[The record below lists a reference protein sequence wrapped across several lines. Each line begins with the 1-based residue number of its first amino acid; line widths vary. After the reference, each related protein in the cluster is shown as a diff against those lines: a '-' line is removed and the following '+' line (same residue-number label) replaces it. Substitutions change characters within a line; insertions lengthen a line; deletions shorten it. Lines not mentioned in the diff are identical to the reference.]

1 MLENEKHSDYIPESR
16 ASAFAELKYYWRT
29 LAVYIAIFGCI
40 ILNFFAGY
48 DRASYL
54 KHKGLLA
61 ATIAILIMGTLLY
74 YNRTRYFNRTSY
86 RAAMCSALLIV
97 SQSCFFIFG
106 LFNKATLLVTACVM
120 SPITIWWFRRLS
132 SKDWN
137 WIEKYTLACL
147 VPTYVL
153 CIVFC
158 LRYVY
163 GIRGVFDDYCLVLLP
178 FLAFPIMM
186 TGSISLIRDAKR
198 QMGAGFEGEMTDYQ
212 LEENDTF
219 KEDR

>member
-1 MLENEKHSDYIPESR
+1 MQKKEKHSDYILESR
-16 ASAFAELKYYWRT
+16 AAAFSEVKYYWRILT
-29 LAVYIAIFGCI
+29 VYIAIFGCI

-61 ATIAILIMGTLLY
+61 ATIAILIMGALLY
-74 YNRTRYFNRTSY
+74 YDRTRYFNRISY
-86 RAAMCSALLIV
+86 RAAMCSALLV
-97 SQSCFFIFG
+97 MSQSCFFIFG

-120 SPITIWWFRRLS
+120 SLITVWWFRRLS
-132 SKDWN
+132 SKDLN

>member
-61 ATIAILIMGTLLY
+61 ATIALLIMGALLY
-74 YNRTRYFNRTSY
+74 YDRTRYFNRISY
-86 RAAMCSALLIV
+86 RAAMCSALLV
-97 SQSCFFIFG
+97 MSQSCFFIFG

-120 SPITIWWFRRLS
+120 SLITVWWFRRLS
-132 SKDWN
+132 SKDLN

-158 LRYVY
+158 LRYVN
-163 GIRGVFDDYCLVLLP
+163 GIHELFNECCLVLLI
-178 FLAFPIMM
+178 LLTFPIIM
-186 TGSISLIRDAKR
+186 TGLISLVRDAKR
-198 QMGAGFEGEMTDYQ
+198 QMGADFAGEITGCQ
-212 LEENDTF
+212 LEEIDTF
-219 KEDR
+219 KDNR